1 MMSLLTWISTTAYST
16 WLQEDPGI
24 WGFPLALA
32 VHTLGMGIL
41 VGASWAVALR
51 LLGFASGIPTVHLR
65 PLFGVMWF
73 GFWINAVSGVVMFIA
88 HPVERGTS
96 PVFWF
101 KIAMVVLGMLA
112 VSRLRHLLDAT
123 GEGSQVPPQAKPLA
137 WASLSLWVA
146 AVTAGRLIAYIGGN
160 G

>member
-1 MMSLLTWISTTAYST
+1 MTSLLTWIGNTAFST

-24 WGFPLALA
+24 WGFPLALS
-32 VHTLGMGIL
+32 VHTLGMGVL
-41 VGASWAVALR
+41 VGANWAVALR
-51 LLGFASGIPTVHLR
+51 VLGFASGVPVAQMR
-65 PLFGVMWF
+65 PLFRVMWL
-73 GFWINAVSGVVMFIA
+73 GFWLNVVSGVVMFIA

-101 KIAMVVLGMLA
+101 KMLAVVLGMVTVARLRRHVDA
-112 VSRLRHLLDAT
+112 AGDDSRL
-123 GEGSQVPPQAKPLA
+123 PPQAGRMA
-137 WASLSLWVA
+137 WASLALWVA